1 MTIEDVMTTDVVTV
15 RPETPLKEVARLLV
29 DRRIS
34 GLPVTDAGGAVLGV
48 VSEADLLA
56 MECGAPP
63 AHGRLASILDPGGVL
78 ARLKAD
84 ARVAG
89 DAMTSPAITIASYR
103 SIPAAAQEM
112 LDRGINRLP
121 VVAADRLVGIVTRA
135 DLVRAFA
142 RSDEETAAEV
152 REQVQYFLA
161 IADDVVQLDIRVE
174 DGETTLGGAVRRRS
188 VAEALPS
195 FVARIPGVVGVRSEL
210 TWLHD
215 DHDRRR
221 RDTLAREHYPL

>member
-1 MTIEDVMTTDVVTV
+1 MTIKDVMTTEVVTV
-15 RPETPLKEVARLLV
+15 QPETPMKEVARLLV
-29 DRRIS
+29 EHGIS
-34 GLPVTDAGGAVLGV
+34 GLPVVDGDGAVVGV

-56 MECGAPP
+56 KSRGAPP
-63 AHGRLASILDPGGVL
+63 AHGRLASLLDPGGVL
-78 ARLKAD
+78 ERVKAE

-103 SIPAAAQEM
+103 SIAAAAQEM

-142 RSDEETAAEV
+142 RSDEQTAAEV
-152 REQVQYFLA
+152 REQVEYFLA

-174 DGETTLGGAVRRRS
+174 DGETTLGGVVRRRS

-195 FVARIPGVVGVRSEL
+195 FVAKIPGVVGVHSEL
-210 TWLHD
+210 AWLHD
-215 DHDRRR
+215 DDNPRRR
-221 RDTLAREHYPL
+221 ETLAREHYPL